1 GLDRHLAERRP
12 AGGDRQGHVQDPP
25 AFAHLRPPRQE
36 ARALGYH
43 PLDRPFQRR
52 QLDPHERVGR
62 LALGRRE
69 LLPPRLLRLPPAP
82 RRPVPPPPAATPAPV
97 GGRVGRPGPPSR
109 GRPPSRWGRGPSPRP
124 PPNSRTTAVSS
135 SRPNPTTS
143 TLAAFNSCVDASCGC
158 SFCG

>member
-1 GLDRHLAERRP
+1 RHLAERRP

-62 LALGRRE
+62 LALGRGE
-69 LLPPRLLRLPPAP
+69 LLPPRLLLPPRGP
-82 RRPVPPPPAATPAPV
+82 RRRPGAAASCSPLPRRSTPPGGRRVGGAAPPPPVGPA
-97 GGRVGRPGPPSR
+97 
-109 GRPPSRWGRGPSPRP
+109 SRWGPGPSAGP
-124 PPNSRTTAVSS
+124 PPDSGATAVSS

-158 SFCG
+158 